1 MEYLVLFLP
10 GVVKEF
16 EVKQPNKGVFM
27 IKWNMSRCF
36 EK

>member
-1 MEYLVLFLP
+1 MGYPVLFLP

-16 EVKQPNKGVFM
+16 EVKQPDKGVFM
-27 IKWNMSRCF
+27 IKGNMLRYF